1 MRNHT
6 FQSSANFIY
15 SSNIETC
22 ALSRW
27 QCPYQQCLWPGNI
40 FATSSS
46 ALLQAGCAV
55 TAATRNHAKKN
66 TILVESCWPVEEG
79 EELLTN
85 FAESLSI
92 ECCPSSALRHWV
104 NVVNACHRN
113 LSQAA
118 FEASQVKHHPDS
130 VPDVLSIK
138 KLDRGRRWEQWNP
151 QKYSPPIHH
160 PSIIIHHHPSRT
172 IIYCFGRRSWTSW
185 TSPVPPGVPGRPGRS
200 LSNAAVAKVNWIPR
214 NKPIPP
220 RASVTRLFGRFRS
233 SKELE
238 TK

>member
-1 MRNHT
+1 MTMPIPTMFVTRQHLCHVKFCFT
-6 FQSSANFIY
+6 AGWLCCDSCY
-15 SSNIETC
+15 TK
-22 ALSRW
+22 SR
-27 QCPYQQCLWPGNI
+27 
-40 FATSSS
+40 
-46 ALLQAGCAV
+46 
-55 TAATRNHAKKN
+55 KKN

-92 ECCPSSALRHWV
+92 DCCPSSALRHWV
-104 NVVNACHRN
+104 NVVNACHRDTFVCSKWSLSKRNAWAHKN

-118 FEASQVKHHPDS
+118 FEVSQVKHHPDS

-138 KLDRGRRWEQWNP
+138 KLDKGRRWEQWNP

-172 IIYCFGRRSWTSW
+172 IIHCFGRRSWTSW
-185 TSPVPPGVPGRPGRS
+185 TSPVPGVPGRPGRS

-233 SKELE
+233 SKESE